1 MKNVSLILCAAL
13 MLASTPAKAV
23 IVARFTGFHEQ
34 VTTVTGSLAWKCQ
47 YDYFGQKFYRL
58 FKQSCPSTIEV
69 E

>member
-1 MKNVSLILCAAL
+1 MKSVAIALFASL
-13 MLASTPAKAV
+13 MLASMPAKAV

-58 FKQSCPSTIEV
+58 FKQSCPSTIEI